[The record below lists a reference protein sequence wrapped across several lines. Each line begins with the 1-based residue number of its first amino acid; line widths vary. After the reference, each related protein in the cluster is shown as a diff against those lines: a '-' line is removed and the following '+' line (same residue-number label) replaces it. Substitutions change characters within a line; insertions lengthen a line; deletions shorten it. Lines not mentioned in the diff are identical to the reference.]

1 MDARAKLWTCTFC
14 LNRNPFPPAY
24 RDISPDSLPPELLPQ
39 YTTIEY
45 TATHR
50 GPATPPLFLFVVDT
64 CLDEDDLQSLKEQL
78 VISLSLIPAHAI
90 VGLITYGTMVIFFGK

>member
-45 TATHR
+45 TAT
-50 GPATPPLFLFVVDT
+50 
-64 CLDEDDLQSLKEQL
+64 DLQSLKEQL

-90 VGLITYGTMVIFFGK
+90 VGLITYGTMVPIFMDAKQSMCLKGRE